1 MRLLLVLGAMLWL
14 AGASMPAWG
23 ADIARLERVRDVP
36 AAPFTQEAVERLPES
51 AFEQLDDV
59 HRLAGHG
66 GRGWWRLQPAAT
78 TSDRLLLIYHPYSA
92 RVSVLASPS
101 GRAVTQT
108 VFDRKRDTG
117 YSRRALV
124 FPIGSDAVYI
134 SVEGARYPLR
144 IAIEDAGVHAVN
156 DLNHTRVLATMIGI
170 LVGVSLLTSLFWL
183 MLRERV
189 YLLYAASMLMQVL
202 YLLCAYGE
210 AYALPGLRELG
221 QFGAA
226 GVWFVATLSTVLSVY
241 FLLDFAEL
249 RERAPRLSRAL
260 TWIGAYLPM
269 VLLVLL
275 VSPWPVDKGWFPMT
289 GNLLLLG
296 ANALALVTLFV
307 AWWRGGR
314 HAGFVLIGWVPLVVV
329 STARAMQLSSGSAM
343 TPWLEYGLP
352 AVCAFSAVVL
362 GLGLADR
369 MLAFRRERD
378 TFQHHAER
386 DAMTGVFNRAGTE
399 RRIDWAIARAR
410 KEATDL
416 SVLFL
421 DLDHFK
427 QINDTHGHA
436 AGDACLNALV
446 RVIGEELQY
455 GDLLGRYGGEEFL
468 MILPDSSRR
477 HARDTAE
484 RIRLAVEQRCAKLAG
499 MPEPLTVSIGLA
511 ECVRGDTTTSLVTR
525 ADQAMYAAKR
535 AGRNRIAIGEPGGSV
550 LAGVGLVEDA

>member
-1 MRLLLVLGAMLWL
+1 VVLGAMLWL
-14 AGASMPAWG
+14 AGASAPAQG

-36 AAPFTQEAVERLPES
+36 ATPLTPEAVTRLPDN
-51 AFEQLDDV
+51 AFERVDDV
-59 HRLAGHG
+59 HRLAGQG
-66 GRGWWRLQPAAT
+66 KRRGWWRLQPAAT
-78 TSDRLLLIYHPYSA
+78 TSDRLLLVYHPYSA
-92 RVSVLASPS
+92 RVTVLAAP
-101 GRAVTQT
+101 GGDAVTQT
-108 VFDRKRDTG
+108 VFDRTRDTR

-124 FPIGSDAVYI
+124 FPIGSDDVYI
-134 SVEGARYPLR
+134 GVEGARYPLR
-144 IAIEDAGVHAVN
+144 IAIADAGVHAAN
-156 DLNHTRVLATMIGI
+156 DLNHTRVLSTMVGI

-210 AYALPGLRELG
+210 AYALPGVRELG
-221 QFGAA
+221 RFGAA
-226 GVWFVATLSTVLSVY
+226 GVWFVATLSTVLSVF
-241 FLLDFAEL
+241 FLLDFAQL
-249 RERAPRLSRAL
+249 RERAPRLCRAL
-260 TWIGAYLPM
+260 TWIGAYLPLA
-269 VLLVLL
+269 LLVLL
-275 VSPWPVDKGWFPMT
+275 VSPWPADKSWFPMT
-289 GNLLLLG
+289 GNLLLLA
-296 ANALALVTLFV
+296 ANALALITLSV

-329 STARAMQLSSGSAM
+329 STARATQLSAGAEL

-386 DAMTGVFNRAGTE
+386 DALTGVFNRAGTE
-399 RRIDWAIARAR
+399 RRLDWAIDRSR
-410 KEATDL
+410 KDATAL

-436 AGDACLNALV
+436 AGDACLRALV
-446 RVIGEELQY
+446 RVVGEELHY

-468 MILPDSSRR
+468 MILPDSGRR
-477 HARDTAE
+477 QARDAAE
-484 RIRLAVEQRCAKLAG
+484 RIRQAVEQRCANLAG
-499 MPEPLTVSIGLA
+499 VPGPLTVSIGLA
-511 ECVRGDTTTSLVTR
+511 VCAPGDTVTALVTR

-535 AGRNRIAIGEPGGSV
+535 AGRNRIAIGEASNGV
-550 LAGVGLVEDA
+550 LADAG